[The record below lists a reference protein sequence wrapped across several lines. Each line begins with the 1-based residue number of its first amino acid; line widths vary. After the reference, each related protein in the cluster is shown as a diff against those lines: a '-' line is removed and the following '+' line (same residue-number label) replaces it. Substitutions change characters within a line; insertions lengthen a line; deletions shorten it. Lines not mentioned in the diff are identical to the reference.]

1 MYNDVKYLQ
10 KNFDYYDITYYIR
23 TPWKMFDIIM
33 CSVRLIQVSIFHRT
47 DLPLSAPNVHEPG
60 HVLDWSIATANS
72 GTSREEIRGIQAGES
87 CTA

>member
-1 MYNDVKYLQ
+1 
-10 KNFDYYDITYYIR
+10 
-23 TPWKMFDIIM
+23 MFDIIM
-33 CSVRLIQVSIFHRT
+33 CSERLKQVSIFHRT

>member
-1 MYNDVKYLQ
+1 
-10 KNFDYYDITYYIR
+10 
-23 TPWKMFDIIM
+23 MFDIIM

-72 GTSREEIRGIQAGES
+72 STSREEIRGIQAGES

>member
-1 MYNDVKYLQ
+1 MKDVWHNHVFSTSK
-10 KNFDYYDITYYIR
+10 
-23 TPWKMFDIIM
+23 
-33 CSVRLIQVSIFHRT
+33 QVSIFHRT

>member
-1 MYNDVKYLQ
+1 
-10 KNFDYYDITYYIR
+10 
-23 TPWKMFDIIM
+23 MFDIIM

-87 CTA
+87 CTAKIIKEKSYKPNTYTWS